1 MTGSQM
7 KQWEIYF
14 RHGIST
20 APAELMPSASK
31 AQGSSMMIIFD
42 DIDDFRDFD
51 YYFWLWWW
59 SVKAGLW
66 GQGKSRISSEIMGRV
81 PGEES
86 INKYPIISVNT
97 RLFLAALAPHL
108 NFENLSLTSCDA
120 ILLVQDSSF
129 LELWQRSKKW
139 DFNKKAFHVVFAPYK
154 EIWRLSHSVC
164 WIYFQVQATF
174 SCSKSMSRAHQIS
187 SKHAN

>member
-31 AQGSSMMIIFD
+31 AQGSSIWWLFSMILMIL
-42 DIDDFRDFD
+42 I
-51 YYFWLWWW
+51 WLWW

-174 SCSKSMSRAHQIS
+174 SCSKSMSRTHQIS

>member
-1 MTGSQM
+1 MD
-7 KQWEIYF
+7 IHYAF
-14 RHGIST
+14 
-20 APAELMPSASK
+20 
-31 AQGSSMMIIFD
+31 FD
-42 DIDDFRDFD
+42 NVVRGKRAVSLTLSGKFLHVESCYPESFGFLR
-51 YYFWLWWW
+51 LW
-59 SVKAGLW
+59 
-66 GQGKSRISSEIMGRV
+66 V

-97 RLFLAALAPHL
+97 QLFLPALAPHL

-174 SCSKSMSRAHQIS
+174 SCSKSMSRTHQIS

>member
-1 MTGSQM
+1 
-7 KQWEIYF
+7 
-14 RHGIST
+14 
-20 APAELMPSASK
+20 
-31 AQGSSMMIIFD
+31 MILI
-42 DIDDFRDFD
+42 
-51 YYFWLWWW
+51 WLWW

-108 NFENLSLTSCDA
+108 NFKNLSLTSCDA

-154 EIWRLSHSVC
+154 EIGRLSQSVC
-164 WIYFQVQATF
+164 GMYYRVLARNGKVLSRIFPFQVHEVGSLNIQSTCELNRTF
-174 SCSKSMSRAHQIS
+174 LSEIRDQWSNSI
-187 SKHAN
+187 